1 MSSNL
6 NRNQHS
12 VYILTYHLVLVI
24 KYRKKVINEDIF
36 DSLRVIFTN
45 IGFKYGIIVKEENW
59 EVDHIHILFEVKPS
73 TDLVKFINSYKST
86 SSRIIKKQFPDI
98 KKSLWKSAFWKTG
111 YFITTTGGAN
121 IETIRKYNRKTTRK
135 ITIFFFILC

>member
-86 SSRIIKKQFPDI
+86 SSRIIKKQFLDI

-121 IETIRKYNRKTTRK
+121 IETIRQYIERQREK
-135 ITIFFFILC
+135 

>member
-24 KYRKKVINEDIF
+24 KYRRKVINEDIC
-36 DSLRVIFTN
+36 DSLMIIFED
-45 IGFKYGIIVKEENW
+45 IGFRYGIVVKEANW
-59 EVDHIHILFEVKPS
+59 EVDHIHILFEAKLS
-73 TDLVKFINSYKST
+73 TDLVKFINSYKSA
-86 SSRIIKKQFPDI
+86 SSRIKKQFPVI

-121 IETIRKYNRKTTRK
+121 IETIRQYIERQREK
-135 ITIFFFILC
+135 

>member
-59 EVDHIHILFEVKPS
+59 RLII
-73 TDLVKFINSYKST
+73 FISYLKSNRVLIWLNSLT
-86 SSRIIKKQFPDI
+86 LIKVQV
-98 KKSLWKSAFWKTG
+98 A
-111 YFITTTGGAN
+111 
-121 IETIRKYNRKTTRK
+121 E
-135 ITIFFFILC
+135 